1 MVAAAYPMTGRQ
13 AKDWLIKGA
22 LSMAERL
29 GMRLREARAT
39 HTSPVDA
46 IVGAQGGVVLFEGKV
61 TGVDRRT
68 ERGWT
73 MGEALIEGSRSFH
86 RQTMTLHFQNEHLAA
101 FRDGAVVATV
111 PDLIM
116 ALGAESGEPIT
127 AEEIRYGYRV
137 VVIGMPCDPQWR
149 TAAGLELAGPRRF
162 GYDLDFRPVEGLAV
176 ASCAS

>member
-1 MVAAAYPMTGRQ
+1 MRYIDEQ
-13 AKDWLIKGA
+13 APDK
-22 LSMAERL
+22 
-29 GMRLREARAT
+29 
-39 HTSPVDA
+39 
-46 IVGAQGGVVLFEGKV
+46 QGGVVLFEGKV
-61 TGVDRRT
+61 TGVERRT

-73 MGEALIEGSRSFH
+73 MGEAQIEGSGSFD

-101 FRDGAVVATV
+101 IRDGVVVATV
-111 PDLIM
+111 PDLIT

-162 GYDLDFRPVEGLAV
+162 GYDLDFRPVEEQAV
-176 ASCAS
+176 GSCAS